1 MLILGTYV
9 GAITLANLLV
19 YEFGP
24 WWSPINALL
33 LIGLDLTLR
42 DRLHDKYGLFA
53 SVVAIMAG
61 GLISYLLNPAA
72 SMIAIASVMAF
83 VLANLADAATYQLL
97 IRKRFV
103 VKANCSNVV
112 GAAVDSILFPTLA
125 FGAWNTGVITL
136 QFAAKVAGGFV
147 VANLISRRSHD

>member
-1 MLILGTYV
+1 
-9 GAITLANLLV
+9 
-19 YEFGP
+19 
-24 WWSPINALL
+24 
-33 LIGLDLTLR
+33 
-42 DRLHDKYGLFA
+42 
-53 SVVAIMAG
+53 MAG